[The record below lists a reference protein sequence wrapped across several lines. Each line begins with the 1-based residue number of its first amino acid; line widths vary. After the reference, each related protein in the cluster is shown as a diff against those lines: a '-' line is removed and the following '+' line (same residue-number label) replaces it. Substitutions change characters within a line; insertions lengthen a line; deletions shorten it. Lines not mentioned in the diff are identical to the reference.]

1 MTPPVCA
8 PIEAM
13 TVLDVGGSHVS
24 AAAVSVSDDNF
35 TISWRTDLPLDSSAS
50 RNAILSTLARST
62 EAARRSGGTR
72 CAVAIPGPF
81 DYALGSGRFEGIGKF
96 EALAGLDL
104 RAALAELL
112 DVSPADV
119 LFINDAV
126 AYGIGEWAFGAGQ
139 RADRMLCLTL
149 GTGVGSAF
157 LDAGSAVTRG
167 NEIPL
172 RGEAHTILVD
182 GAPLEETV
190 SSAAIRRAYTAAIGV
205 EASVREVFALARA
218 DDGPAKTVVS
228 AAMVALGLALGPWIL
243 RFGATMTVIGGA
255 MSRSWDL
262 VEPPLREG
270 LAAVGASTTL
280 RAATLLDD
288 APLVGAAVWAARS

>member
-1 MTPPVCA
+1 M
-8 PIEAM
+8 
-13 TVLDVGGSHVS
+13 DVGGSHVT
-24 AAAVSVSDDNF
+24 AAAVSVSNDDF
-35 TISWRTDLPLDSSAS
+35 TIDWRTDLPLDSSAS
-50 RNAILSTLARST
+50 RNAILSTLVRST
-62 EAARRSGGTR
+62 EAARRSGATR
-72 CAVAIPGPF
+72 CAAAMPGPF
-81 DYALGSGRFEGIGKF
+81 DYALGSGSFEGIGKF

-112 DVSPADV
+112 DVPPADV
-119 LFINDAV
+119 SFINDAV

-139 RADRMLCLTL
+139 RTDRMLCLTL

-167 NEIPL
+167 NQVPL
-172 RGEAHTILVD
+172 RGEAHTIRFD

-190 SSAAIRRAYTAAIGV
+190 STAAIRRAYTAATGA
-205 EASVREVFALARA
+205 ESSVQEVFALARA
-218 DDGPAKTVVS
+218 DDDTAETVVTS
-228 AAMVALGLALGPWIL
+228 TMVALGLALGPWIL
-243 RFGATMTVIGGA
+243 RFGATTTVIGGA

-270 LAAVGASTTL
+270 LASVGASTTL

-288 APLVGAAVWAARS
+288 APLVGAAVWAARP